1 MKRIIYLCVCLIG
14 FAGLFTSCINQVEP
28 KGLQDLREGKAAYY
42 QALASLQTANA
53 DKLEAEAA
61 YEKAMAVADAA
72 YTTAQANLLDAKAAY
87 IKAEAAYLG
96 AKQAALEEQTRHQTE
111 MDKISEEVAKAEA
124 EAAEAEAAYWKA
136 YYADATSALAKQLE
150 LANAECQLRLDSI
163 KMVQAEYAQKMEED
177 EVASAAAI
185 ANAKAEAETAAAN
198 NAAALAN
205 AKAALAESQ
214 KLQAEKEEALRQANL
229 DIEAQKGLLTP
240 GQQEKLSQ
248 LLNAYKSALDLY
260 NETQWELLQ
269 AKSDLIYANQKLA
282 DAKATNAKATQD
294 AIDNLNGQIA
304 EDEDE
309 MAELKAEA
317 ASFQNA
323 VESNLMF
330 QGIPI
335 PQWLGVLD
343 SLRVQD
349 SVYRIAIAN
358 AMANATGS
366 KYELMKD
373 VLDYQKAYDDLMKG
387 VSTATLTKDDYL
399 KYPTY
404 TSNGSKVYNDFNWEA
419 KDSATIYN
427 RIKDYLVDQTVVEA
441 YKKTQDAVDDA
452 QALVNA
458 DAAELEK
465 LNGPKTTTGSIANQT
480 ALVASDKTAWDNAVA
495 AEAAAK
501 TALENAETDSTAQIA
516 IYHKQFP
523 DSCWTPMS
531 SRGINMAQFFGYVDN
546 ITAGQYG
553 SPNNGS
559 VYVAKYMALMEDARV
574 SGYAATTGNLRY
586 PITYPNGW
594 TGVACGAQGE
604 HPYVAVNH
612 GWSIDKE
619 NNPTGAVHNTF
630 DNDLFQVI
638 TTPGRLHWV
647 FFGGDSKSNPF
658 KADGTRVGKDSTET
672 VTRGIYG
679 ILDYIGQ
686 DGIYSNFKDNN
697 KTNQIRLAEWKVV
710 YALDSLKYAT
720 DTKAYEGTTG
730 ILAKDIAA
738 IKAANEALKGQDAL
752 YTGTGNNPKNKADSV
767 KYNPSLIGK
776 AEAAKAAYDK
786 AAAKL
791 GVDTNAYNAAK
802 AKYDQEVVDYNKW
815 VNEGWDSLFTADFS
829 TFATATKGSKI
840 PAFLKQTYTSL
851 GGKMVNVAIAGA
863 AYSSPFFNAIK
874 LYTGAN
880 DFYYNNGDPERLPGR
895 SPKAWKEF
903 YNWMRLQA
911 KYATD
916 SIGKVSNKYPST
928 TEQILH
934 TSYPSIYLNADG
946 HFDGTNYWLTYSKQA
961 TFAADTTAVGVFC
974 TATAGEGYM
983 LATADDNHMK
993 NVLIPAYKK
1002 IMDSLAAV
1010 VAADKAALKTDTDNY
1025 IDAANAVND
1034 GIDAYN
1040 AATTKYDG
1048 TAPLTTKMKFDT
1060 KDPKVPNNFDDVKAE
1075 VLAVAPYTTKKHAD
1089 FATGYNKSVYEDG
1102 GATMPKG
1109 TDGYHFAFEGKAPYV
1124 AAPAEV
1130 KDVTAPYAYIAKVP
1144 DAEMYFICLNNQ
1156 TGSTADIIDHDGK
1169 AITIGDVAM
1178 GTYGVATY
1186 TGVTYYDK
1194 VNSANIEYLYMQKA
1208 YAALATASRNRG
1220 TIALYPYLLTDNR
1233 EHALQVQDY
1242 SPDFYTSHNSS
1253 DGWHAILHDQFQQA
1267 VYYKMIYDLQV
1278 VSQLDGDIAKF
1289 LENLKRFRA
1298 EVDKMYA
1305 AFQAD
1310 STASEEAWVKDQMA
1324 KKSWLK
1330 ALKAAYA
1337 TAQQNTVNAKAAY
1350 DAAVAKLGTPTDAAK
1365 KTGSLYAQLNYW
1377 KAQKATD
1384 QTALDAAENS
1394 NKPTKQ
1400 AAMELT
1406 GKAWTMWK
1414 DLVKSHY
1421 DDANKA
1427 AEGRARLATLYTVYG
1442 NAFNLAESNGNSFFY
1457 PAWSE
1462 DGTETIVKR
1471 TDNIFDLYDLV
1482 NEYLAQGAINL
1493 LARVA
1498 EVASDIQDCEDQIA
1512 ELQAAADEAAKYDAL
1527 EGYYDFAK
1535 LRIANLAK
1543 VVADKENANGY
1554 AEACYNLAKSELN
1567 TYLTALGKEVVK

>member
-523 DSCWTPMS
+523 DSCWIPLGARTI
-531 SRGINMAQFFGYVDN
+531 RMAQFFGYQAIVP
-546 ITAGQYG
+546 AGGYA
-553 SPNNGS
+553 NNGS
-559 VYVAKYMALMEDARV
+559 VYVAKYMALMEDAKI
-574 SGYAATTGNLRY
+574 SSSFSSSTDNLRY
-586 PITYPNGW
+586 QLNYPASVHSENRIIIGNYN
-594 TGVACGAQGE
+594 AY
-604 HPYVAVNH
+604 PYVGVLHGRTDLTTGGNDDVFAVN
-612 GWSIDKE
+612 
-619 NNPTGAVHNTF
+619 
-630 DNDLFQVI
+630 

-647 FFGGDSKSNPF
+647 FFGGESKSYPS
-658 KADGTRVGKDSTET
+658 AKDSMET

-686 DGIYSNFKDNN
+686 DGIYKNSKINNESNKI
-697 KTNQIRLAEWKVV
+697 QLAKWQVV

-720 DTKAYEGTTG
+720 NTKAFEDTTG
-730 ILAKDIAA
+730 ILAKDLKA
-738 IKAANEALKGQDAL
+738 ISDAKKALKGFDKVLTAPL
-752 YTGTGNNPKNKADSV
+752 AKTDTATYAKSLLGKADS
-767 KYNPSLIGK
+767 
-776 AEAAKAAYDK
+776 AKAAYEK

-880 DFYYNNGDPERLPGR
+880 DFYYNNGDPERVPGK

-928 TEQILH
+928 TEQNLH

-946 HFDGTNYWLTYSKQA
+946 HNVGADYWLTYSKQP
-961 TFAADTTAVGVFC
+961 TFSADTTAVGVFC

-1010 VAADKAALKTDTDNY
+1010 VAADKAALKTDTDKY
-1025 IDAANAVND
+1025 IDAANAVNA
-1034 GIDAYN
+1034 GIDNLN
-1040 AATTKYDG
+1040 AAANKYDG
-1048 TAPLTTKMKFDT
+1048 SKPMANKITFDT
-1060 KDPKVPNNFDDVKAE
+1060 NTGLPTNYPAIHDAIWALPTATVK
-1075 VLAVAPYTTKKHAD
+1075 TRAD
-1089 FATGYNKSVYEDG
+1089 FNAAAYGKSVYEDA
-1102 GATMPKG
+1102 GATMPVG
-1109 TDGYHFAFEGKAPYV
+1109 TNGYHFAFEGQDPYQTAPVKASDVKAPY
-1124 AAPAEV
+1124 
-1130 KDVTAPYAYIAKVP
+1130 TFIAKVP
-1144 DAEMYFICLNNQ
+1144 DAELYYICLNNQ
-1156 TGSTADIIDHDGK
+1156 VGSPADGK
-1169 AITIGDVAM
+1169 TTTIGDKAM

-1186 TGVTYYDK
+1186 TGVTYDDK
-1194 VNSANIEYLYMQKA
+1194 VNSDNIEYLYMKNA
-1208 YAALATASRNRG
+1208 YNALAAASRNRG

-1233 EHALQVQDY
+1233 EHALQIQDY
-1242 SPDFYTSHNSS
+1242 SPDFYSAHNSS

-1267 VYYKMIYDLQV
+1267 VYYKMIYDLNV
-1278 VSQLDGDIAKF
+1278 IGQLNGDIAGF
-1289 LENLKRFRA
+1289 IENLARFRA

-1442 NAFNLAESNGNSFFY
+1442 NAFNLAESNGNSFYY
-1457 PAWSE
+1457 PAWSN
-1462 DGTETIVKR
+1462 DGTETIVKQ
-1471 TDNIFDLYDLV
+1471 TNNIADLSV
-1482 NEYLAQGAINL
+1482 FVKEYLEQGANNL
-1493 LARVA
+1493 RARVDA
-1498 EVASDIQDCEDQIA
+1498 VNSDIQDCEDQIA